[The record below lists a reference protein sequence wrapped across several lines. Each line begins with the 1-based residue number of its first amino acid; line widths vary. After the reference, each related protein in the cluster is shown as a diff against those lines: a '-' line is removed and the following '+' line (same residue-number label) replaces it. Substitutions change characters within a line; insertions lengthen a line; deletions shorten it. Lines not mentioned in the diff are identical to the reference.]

1 MTSGAIDRISPFL
14 RIGLNTSTAT
24 FAGVHSHWL
33 FREKKTEMK
42 TCLVVDDTS
51 VIRKIARNILGE
63 VDFQVAEAAHGEQAV
78 GKLAPKVAA
87 MRDL

>member
-1 MTSGAIDRISPFL
+1 
-14 RIGLNTSTAT
+14 
-24 FAGVHSHWL
+24 
-33 FREKKTEMK
+33 MK

-51 VIRKIARNILGE
+51 VIRKIARNILEE
-63 VDFQVAEAAHGEQAV
+63 VDFQVAEASHGEQAV

>member
-1 MTSGAIDRISPFL
+1 
-14 RIGLNTSTAT
+14 
-24 FAGVHSHWL
+24 
-33 FREKKTEMK
+33 MK

-51 VIRKIARNILGE
+51 VIRKIARNILEE